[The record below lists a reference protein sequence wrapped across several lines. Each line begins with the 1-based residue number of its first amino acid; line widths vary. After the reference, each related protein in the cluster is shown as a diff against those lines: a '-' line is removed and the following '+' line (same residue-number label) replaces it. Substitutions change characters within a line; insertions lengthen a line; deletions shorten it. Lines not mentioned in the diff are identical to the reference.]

1 MTFASRLRMRRG
13 VGCEMA
19 VLRLRSDIHVG
30 DDVIFRGRVY
40 SVRGLSP
47 MSASPRRALLEDLET
62 GENVEAH
69 LDELGTLESASHFQA
84 MRGPASRERPPA
96 KPADS

>member
-13 VGCEMA
+13 VGGETA
-19 VLRLRSDIHVG
+19 VLRLMSDIHVG

-47 MSASPRRALLEDLET
+47 MSASPRRALLEDVET

-69 LDELGTLESASHFQA
+69 LDELGKED
-84 MRGPASRERPPA
+84 PASRERPPE
-96 KPADS
+96 KPAGS